1 MGAAHAVGLF
11 ITCEV
16 FVRTFTTFNKW
27 RTIYFWY
34 VMNSSVKCTR
44 LRDYSAFVAACFG
57 LFLSLLAL
65 DLSVF
70 VLPPDHPALNTLHVF
85 GSIVM
90 TTGFMLVMWSRLHIV
105 MPPNQRRL
113 LRLLLVVIVVV
124 VIGIFTPEIAAAVLK
139 TTGRGQTGARLGK
152 IGVFLQMY
160 TCSAT
165 YVVLV
170 GCYIYF
176 LRRYAKDIPTYTPPE
191 ARKAIANTYRV
202 LLVFS
207 AVLVIDKV
215 VLTILLALDLMLV
228 RLTALAV
235 LFPVVLS
242 FEFVFIR
249 ELVRLSKVKSDLL
262 ARGNMSMSLG
272 QAFESRRRSRV
283 EEVGDKKEEFC
294 DEKKGTM
301 ACNLGEPSKSLE
313 SDEITCIS
321 EDQSLESRESLSEA
335 SKGKSQVEDTVHR
348 DSIDDL
354 ERQYL
359 GKTSM

>member
-1 MGAAHAVGLF
+1 
-11 ITCEV
+11 
-16 FVRTFTTFNKW
+16 
-27 RTIYFWY
+27 
-34 VMNSSVKCTR
+34 
-44 LRDYSAFVAACFG
+44 
-57 LFLSLLAL
+57 
-65 DLSVF
+65 
-70 VLPPDHPALNTLHVF
+70 
-85 GSIVM
+85 M

-105 MPPNQRRL
+105 MPPNQHRL

-139 TTGRGQTGARLGK
+139 TTGRGEMGARLGK

-176 LRRYAKDIPTYTPPE
+176 LRRYAKDIPTHTPPE

-215 VLTILLALDLMLV
+215 VLTILLALDLMLA

-272 QAFESRRRSRV
+272 QAFESRRRSRA
-283 EEVGDKKEEFC
+283 EAVGDRKDQFC
-294 DEKKGTM
+294 DEKQGTT
-301 ACNLGEPSKSLE
+301 CNLGQPLESPE
-313 SDEITCIS
+313 SDEITSVCGES
-321 EDQSLESRESLSEA
+321 SLGSRDTLGEA
-335 SKGKSQVEDTVHR
+335 AKRKSQVQVAVHK
-348 DSIDDL
+348 DSLEDL
-354 ERQYL
+354 EKQYL
-359 GKTSM
+359 GKEMR